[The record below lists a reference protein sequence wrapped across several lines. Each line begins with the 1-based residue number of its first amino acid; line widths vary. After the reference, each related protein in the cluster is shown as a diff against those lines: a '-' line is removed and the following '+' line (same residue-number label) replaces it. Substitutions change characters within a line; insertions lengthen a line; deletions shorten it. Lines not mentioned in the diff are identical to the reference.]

1 MISRWPIR
9 IRLTAAFTAMMA
21 LVLTG
26 VAIGTLLSFRATY
39 DESLD
44 QTLTTRLQ
52 QLQTTASASGPQTA
66 DTAAQ
71 VLDAD
76 TGAIVSGSATLG
88 GPLLTTDD
96 IHSAAVG
103 ELRVDHDS
111 ATGLPGPVRILAGPI
126 HRGTAPAAVGVVAAS
141 LAGRDAAVADLGEE
155 LAVALPLVLIAAAGG
170 AYLLTAA
177 ALRPVERMRARAAAI
192 TPTDPDPRLPVP
204 PARDEISRL
213 GTTLNA
219 LLGRLHAALARER
232 QFTAD
237 ASHELRTPLS
247 MLTTEL
253 ELALRRPREPAEL
266 TAALRSALE
275 ETNRL
280 SRLAHDLL
288 LTTTDDQPGNQHTP
302 PIPLR
307 PVLESTLARYH
318 HATEGTLTLD
328 CPDELAVYAD
338 TDDLTRAVTNLI
350 DNALHHG
357 STPITLTAYL
367 SDTDTGQPLV
377 HLDVRDHGP
386 GIDPQFLPRALD
398 RFTRADPARTG
409 TCAGLGLAITA
420 ALARRNNGTLT
431 ATNHPHGGALLTL
444 TLPAPTPPSPPAPTA
459 QPPTPLS
466 SEGR

>member
-26 VAIGTLLSFRATY
+26 VAIGTLLTFGAAF
-39 DESLD
+39 DESLGH
-44 QTLTTRLQ
+44 TLTSRLQ
-52 QLQTTASASGPQTA
+52 ELQATASASGPQSA

-71 VLDAD
+71 VLDAG
-76 TGAIVSGSATLG
+76 TGAILSGSPTLEDR
-88 GPLLTTDD
+88 PLLSPAEIATG
-96 IHSAAVG
+96 AVG
-103 ELRVDHDS
+103 EFSVDRKT
-111 ATGLPGPVRILAGPI
+111 ATGLSSPVRILAGPI
-126 HRGTAPAAVGVVAAS
+126 RRGHTPAAVAVVAAS

-155 LAVALPLVLIAAAGG
+155 LAVALPLVLIAAVGG

-177 ALRPVERMRARAAAI
+177 ALHPVERMRARAAAI
-192 TPTDPDPRLPVP
+192 TLTDPDPRLPVP
-204 PARDEISRL
+204 PANDEIARL
-213 GTTLNA
+213 GATLNA
-219 LLGRLHAALARER
+219 LLGRLHTALSRER

-275 ETNRL
+275 ETDRL

-288 LTTTDDQPGNQHTP
+288 LTTTDDPEPGNPRPQAR
-302 PIPLR
+302 PLR

-318 HATEGTLTLD
+318 HASVVLN
-328 CPDELAVYAD
+328 CPDKLAVCAE
-338 TDDLTRAVTNLI
+338 TDDLTRAMANLI

-357 STPITLTAYL
+357 AAPITLTAYL
-367 SDTDTGQPLV
+367 DHDESAEPVV
-377 HLDVRDHGP
+377 HLEVRDHGP
-386 GIDPQFLPRALD
+386 GIDPQFLPRALE

-409 TCAGLGLAITA
+409 AGAGLGLAITA
-420 ALARRNNGTLT
+420 VLARRNGGTLT
-431 ATNHPHGGALLTL
+431 ATNHPHGGAMLTL
-444 TLPAPTPPSPPAPTA
+444 TLPTTQSRNRGAEAGPSALGHPVVGP
-459 QPPTPLS
+459 
-466 SEGR
+466 